1 MIDWNNHDG
10 VNLPMINDFMRNQF
24 YENIIKDNV
33 KNKTVLDIGFGTGL
47 LSMLAL
53 KHGATKVIAYESDPE
68 RHYLGLNI
76 IQDCGLQSKIDLVN
90 KKYTWQDLEHLQVDV
105 AISETVNG
113 DLWQEGMWNS
123 LPRKPGV
130 LFLPSKYFLEIH
142 VQSVPKI
149 FAESIGMK
157 KTDTEFFTPGVDL
170 DHSFIET
177 VNKNI
182 SNWNT
187 TPVIPINKQD
197 IKIGINQFDN
207 RIEGTHGFIPFMRM
221 VTDNTSLKTK
231 IEVNANA
238 MTINDQPIE
247 FNKKYLTS
255 QVANLD
261 PDQYYIVVP
270 RVGLQHDQ
278 HRLYLDT
285 GHWGPT
291 NSAVIVHGLYKF
303 NVSHDVIRGKISYT
317 S

>member
-1 MIDWNNHDG
+1 MIDWDNHDG
-10 VNLPMINDFMRNQF
+10 VNVSMINDFMRNQF
-24 YENIIKDNV
+24 YENIVKDNV

-53 KHGATKVIAYESDPE
+53 KHGANKIIAYESNPE
-68 RHYLGLNI
+68 RYQLGLNI

-105 AISETVNG
+105 AISETVSG

-142 VQSVPKI
+142 VKSVPRI

-157 KTDTEFFTPGVDL
+157 KTDIQFFTPGVDL
-170 DHSFIET
+170 DDPFIQT
-177 VNKNI
+177 VNKHI

-207 RIEGTHGFIPFMRM
+207 RIEGTHGFTPFMRM

-231 IEVNANA
+231 FEVDTNATTVN
-238 MTINDQPIE
+238 NQPID
-247 FNKKYLTS
+247 FDKKYLTAE
-255 QVANLD
+255 VENLD
-261 PDQYYIVVP
+261 PNQYYIVVP
-270 RVGLQHDQ
+270 RAGLQHDQ
-278 HRLYLDT
+278 YKLYLDT

-291 NSAVIVHGLYKF
+291 NSAVIVHGL
-303 NVSHDVIRGKISYT
+303 NRLVVSHDVHRGKISYT
-317 S
+317 